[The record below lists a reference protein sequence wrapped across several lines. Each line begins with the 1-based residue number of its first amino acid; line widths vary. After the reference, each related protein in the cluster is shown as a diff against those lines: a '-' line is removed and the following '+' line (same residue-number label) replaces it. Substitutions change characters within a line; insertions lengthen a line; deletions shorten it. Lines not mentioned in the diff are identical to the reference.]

1 MRPLFFLLLLFAAP
15 FQLSAQGSDDVD
27 QPTSEE
33 YYKIFNR
40 LRKKLTPLGYNV
52 GRARNAAYLTDQY
65 VLSYEGSNSAT
76 DMQQDIQRL
85 KRAYGNKNVTQ
96 LASCGCGERQITA
109 VHVKGI
115 GGEERGK
122 RGQEAIAS
130 TLGKEEVEPNYYLNP
145 DRQHIIPQ
153 PKISGGLPPNFN
165 VLVSGKTAAPVD
177 IAVLDSGM
185 DYIYQEANHPQGGA
199 RLFLWE
205 NPAPNSSKDPFCF
218 DDDLIG
224 WDFVNNDNSPFDD
237 HSHGTHITSRIA
249 IQLTT
254 YAPDVNYR
262 FMPLKILDENGV
274 GNSFNAA
281 CAVLYAAENGADV
294 INASWGFYGEDDKIL
309 RKAFEFAESKNV
321 VTIGSAGN
329 ERIDLAE
336 LSHYPSSYA
345 LEGNVNE
352 RLNSHLFISAAR
364 TPSNVWPYSNIRL
377 EAATSGNLGGF
388 VIASGGG
395 NYGYI
400 PVHLAPPTGSV
411 SFTKRGTSVAAPYA
425 AALAAHHRHRHPAS
439 NGVWTRNAVLEA
451 IMTQGLQGSIN
462 SNGTSYP
469 FFFFNWVNVP

>member
-1 MRPLFFLLLLFAAP
+1 MRALILLLLLSFLPVHLAA
-15 FQLSAQGSDDVD
+15 QSDNVD
-27 QPTSEE
+27 QPTDEE
-33 YYKIFNR
+33 YFRIYTR
-40 LRKKLTPLGYNV
+40 LRKTLTPLGYQV
-52 GRARNAAYLTDQY
+52 GRARNAAYVTDEY
-65 VLSYEGSNSAT
+65 VLAYEGANAAALMERDILKLKNSF
-76 DMQQDIQRL
+76 
-85 KRAYGNKNVTQ
+85 GNKNVTQ
-96 LASCGCGERQITA
+96 LATCGCGDRQITR

-122 RGQEAIAS
+122 QGQEAIAS
-130 TLGKEEVEPNYYLNP
+130 NLGKEEVEPNYYLNP

-153 PKISGGLPPNFN
+153 PKISTGLPPNFTI
-165 VLVSGKTAAPVD
+165 LKSGKPAANVD
-177 IAVLDSGM
+177 IAVLDSGI

-205 NPAPNSSKDPFCF
+205 HPNPNSTKDPFCF
-218 DDDLIG
+218 ADDRIG

-249 IQLTT
+249 IQLHT

-309 RKAFEFAESKNV
+309 RKAFEFAESKSV
-321 VTIGSAGN
+321 VTVGSAGN

-336 LSHYPSSYA
+336 LAHYPSSYA

-352 RLNSHLFISAAR
+352 RLHSHLFISAAR
-364 TPSNVWPYSNIRL
+364 TPTSVWPYSNIRL
-377 EAATSGNLGGF
+377 EAATPGNVGGF
-388 VIASGGG
+388 VTAAGGG

-400 PVHLAPPTGSV
+400 PVHLAPPTGPV
-411 SFTKRGTSVAAPYA
+411 PFVKRGTSVAAPYA
-425 AALAAHHRHRHPAS
+425 TALAAQHRHLHPAGG
-439 NGVWTRNAVLEA
+439 GVWARNAVLQA
-451 IMTQGLQGSIN
+451 IMSQGQQNTVSQ
-462 SNGTSYP
+462 NGTSYP